1 MRKRFYLILWVCTA
15 LTAVLAILYTYLENS
30 ILQTLLI
37 TVGTTAYHFWM
48 RLAIGYAVERFFPT
62 SVDPNGFWFRER
74 CWEKRCYKRLR
85 VRKWAKRVPT
95 FKPEQFDV
103 RTRTTEELI
112 WQTCLSET
120 VHTWIVFGGFSTL
133 LFCFFFDDPL
143 GNLAP
148 FLITAILAGAFDLQ
162 FVILQRYNR
171 PKLLRLT
178 ERRARR
184 SAEKTEI
191 EKR

>member
-15 LTAVLAILYTYLENS
+15 LTAILSALYVCFEDP

-37 TVGTTAYHFWM
+37 TAGTTAYHFWM
-48 RLAIGYAVERFFPT
+48 RLAIGYAVERSFPT

-74 CWEKRCYKRLR
+74 DWEKRLYKRLR
-85 VRKWAKRVPT
+85 VRKWAKCVPT
-95 FKPEQFDV
+95 FKPEQFDI
-103 RTRTTEELI
+103 RTHTTDELI
-112 WQTCLSET
+112 RQTCLSET
-120 VHTWIVFGGFSTL
+120 VHTWIVLGGFLTL

-143 GNLAP
+143 ANLPP
-148 FLITAILAGAFDLQ
+148 FLITAILAGAYDLQ

-171 PKLLRLT
+171 PKLLRLNEHRT
-178 ERRARR
+178 RRCADK
-184 SAEKTEI
+184 SEK

>member
-1 MRKRFYLILWVCTA
+1 MRRKFYLILWVCTVLA
-15 LTAVLAILYTYLENS
+15 AVLAALYVRFENP

-48 RLAIGYAVERFFPT
+48 RLAIGHAVERFFPT
-62 SVDPNGFWFRER
+62 TVDPNGFWFRER
-74 CWEKRCYKRLR
+74 RMERGLYKRLR

-103 RTRTTEELI
+103 GVHTTDELI
-112 WQTCLSET
+112 RQTCLSET
-120 VHTWIVFGGFSTL
+120 VHTWIVLGGFSTL

-143 GNLAP
+143 ANLAP
-148 FLITAILAGAFDLQ
+148 FLVTALLAGAFDLQ

-171 PKLLRLT
+171 PMLLRLS
-178 ERRARR
+178 ERQARR
-184 SAEKTEI
+184 SAEKI